1 MCLNLKAGLDDHGGF
16 SNLNESVILLLIILS
31 KCPQK
36 CLHLCVPWTATP
48 GVFQQCLQES
58 LCEMGVTPARNE
70 CGHSYC
76 SWLGCVPQD
85 THVPR
90 ELLPLYACSEAEKL
104 QLTTTVVG
112 LCV

>member
-1 MCLNLKAGLDDHGGF
+1 MIMGVF
-16 SNLNESVILLLIILS
+16 SNLNELFYYFIQVPTEVLVF
-31 KCPQK
+31 
-36 CLHLCVPWTATP
+36 VPWTATP

-76 SWLGCVPQD
+76 CWLGCVPQD
-85 THVPR
+85 VHVPR
-90 ELLPLYACSEAEKL
+90 ELLPLCACSEAEKL
-104 QLTTTVVG
+104 QLTTTVVA